1 VLKAYPLAISVVGM
15 LLAALWVVF
24 SPIRQTSKVGAVDGQ
39 AHADRI

>member
-1 VLKAYPLAISVVGM
+1 MVGM

-24 SPIRQTSKVGAVDGQ
+24 SPIWQTSKVGAVEGE